1 MGWIDLRPFL
11 HVVDRSDPCDRE
23 SRSPQRIRIA
33 RPGAFPQSHAPS
45 VPGHT
50 TSEVRA
56 PAASKVSACTSPSAE
71 LTVGRPAYLGA
82 PREARSIMRHWLEI
96 KIRRRVLNGREVPI
110 ARGPQAD
117 TQSGW

>member
-23 SRSPQRIRIA
+23 SRSPQPIRIA

-56 PAASKVSACTSPSAE
+56 PASKVSACTSPSAE

-82 PREARSIMRHWLEI
+82 PRCLAPDFLDTELSVFMQRLQ
-96 KIRRRVLNGREVPI
+96 VQEVAGEPGL
-110 ARGPQAD
+110 A
-117 TQSGW
+117 

>member
-1 MGWIDLRPFL
+1 MGWIDLRPFFARL
-11 HVVDRSDPCDRE
+11 DRSDPCDRE
-23 SRSPQRIRIA
+23 SRAPQPIRIA
-33 RPGAFPQSHAPS
+33 RPGAFPQSHKPS

-56 PAASKVSACTSPSAE
+56 PASKVSACTSPSAE

-96 KIRRRVLNGREVPI
+96 KIRRRVLN
-110 ARGPQAD
+110 ARGPDRPGATAD
-117 TQSGW
+117 TELGW